1 MADVR
6 RAVRTWARE
15 QIVPEGSLYL
25 VALSGGGDSAALA
38 WAAGLELP
46 SCGLRVGGVI
56 VDHQLQA
63 DSDQVARQAAEKA
76 GSWGLN
82 PVLIKT
88 VTVGTTGGPEE
99 AARTA
104 RYQAL
109 SEAWR
114 ETGAQGVLL
123 AHTQDDQAETV
134 LLGLARGSGP
144 SGLKGMA
151 YQEGIYSRPLLAV
164 PRSSIRAA
172 LEDAGISWW
181 EDPHNSD
188 DRFTRVRVRN
198 RVLPVVEQEIGPGVA
213 EALART
219 AELFR
224 QDSEAL
230 DQLALEVWA
239 RSGVQKVQDECEI
252 AAQVLDAE
260 PLAIASRVVRQM
272 VRTIG
277 APGPTF
283 VQMRQVLNLLTAWSG
298 QSAIAL
304 SSATVEREGG
314 VLRVKRTS

>member
-1 MADVR
+1 
-6 RAVRTWARE
+6 
-15 QIVPEGSLYL
+15 
-25 VALSGGGDSAALA
+25 
-38 WAAGLELP
+38 
-46 SCGLRVGGVI
+46 
-56 VDHQLQA
+56 
-63 DSDQVARQAAEKA
+63 
-76 GSWGLN
+76 
-82 PVLIKT
+82 
-88 VTVGTTGGPEE
+88 
-99 AARTA
+99 
-104 RYQAL
+104 
-109 SEAWR
+109 
-114 ETGAQGVLL
+114 
-123 AHTQDDQAETV
+123 
-134 LLGLARGSGP
+134 
-144 SGLKGMA
+144 MA

-283 VQMRQVLNLLTAWSG
+283 VQMRQVLNLLTVWSG